1 MTILNELFNTLLQW
15 REPLLLW
22 ALILPAVF
30 WGIIRL
36 IQKKQQHTYADAHLW
51 PWVEGSNTSQMASN
65 PSYLQK
71 FFPPYPASMLLT
83 LAWVCLIIALAG
95 PRSLI
100 ETPNTQNREGIDL
113 LVSMDL
119 SHSMTADDRYPNRF
133 LFAKSLVETM
143 QNQLEKEDRLALQA
157 FAGQPHI
164 VSPLSHDHAL
174 FQHMLNLLEPNLLP
188 LQGTWIERA
197 LIEGLEHLSHTDGH
211 NRVIVLFTN
220 GAPEFWK
227 PQKLPTHL
235 QNSPFFRAAS
245 ALEKQRIKLIIV
257 GVGDLTPSPLSDP
270 SDAHKILQINGQ
282 PVLSKLEEKRLKTL
296 SQHYGGMYLRAH
308 TSASFMQDLLKE
320 ITDEASQYPS
330 QNTHAVWQDYAQPF
344 IVIGLILLL
353 MAFYPPFVKL
363 GRRPQKT
370 KENTAAQTGTQ
381 KNSYALLW
389 LSGLLTLSL
398 YSAPQT
404 SYAQDSNQAEVPSKS
419 LQQAYHS
426 YQQQQYEQ
434 SLSQYRKIKNYQGA
448 FGSGSSAYKLG
459 NVETA
464 VFYFRQA
471 AWLAN
476 TDLERAKALF
486 NLGNSYYQI
495 QLFDFAIL
503 SYQQALHYQDHYS
516 QAQNN
521 LTLAQA
527 QKIAYQQANQNKNQG
542 EKGKGDGTQSPDTDG
557 AFYGGQQPNSSNT
570 NESGFGSDGDAPE
583 GNKQGNQ
590 VIVSDTGQ
598 AINYQLSNS
607 DFQALQLNDYA
618 NQVLSAPTPQAKNL
632 VEQQHRQQLTARFK
646 QQIEQLEDN
655 QKTLLKRLFER
666 EAGFHAPQD
675 QPHSIPGVQPW

>member
-1 MTILNELFNTLLQW
+1 MTILNELFNTQLQW

-22 ALILPAVF
+22 TLILPAVF
-30 WGIIRL
+30 WGITRL
-36 IQKKQQHTYADAHLW
+36 INKKQQHSYADAHLW
-51 PWVEGSNTSQMASN
+51 PWVEGSNSSQVASR
-65 PSYLQK
+65 SSSLK
-71 FFPPYPASMLLT
+71 KILPPYPASLLLT

-100 ETPNTQNREGIDL
+100 ETPNTQNREGVDL

-197 LIEGLEHLSHTDGH
+197 LIEGLEHLSHTNGH

-227 PQKLPTHL
+227 PQKLPSRL
-235 QNSPFFRAAS
+235 QNSSFFRSAS

-257 GVGDLTPSPLSDP
+257 GVGDRTPSPLSDP
-270 SDAHKILQINGQ
+270 TDAHKILQINGQ
-282 PVLSKLEEKRLKTL
+282 PILSKLEEKRLKML
-296 SQHYGGMYLRAH
+296 SQHYGGVYLQAT
-308 TSASFMQDLLKE
+308 TSASFMQELLKE
-320 ITDEASQYPS
+320 ITDDASQYPS
-330 QNTHAVWQDYAQPF
+330 PNTHAVWQDYAQPF

-353 MAFYPPFVKL
+353 MAFYPPFVQL

-370 KENTAAQTGTQ
+370 KENSMATQ
-381 KNSYALLW
+381 KNSYTLLW
-389 LSGLLTLSL
+389 LSGILTLTL
-398 YSAPQT
+398 YSTPQT
-404 SYAQDSNQAEVPSKS
+404 SYAQTSNQTETASPSLK
-419 LQQAYHS
+419 QAYHA

-434 SLSQYRKIKNYQGA
+434 SLSHYRKIKTYQGA

-459 NVETA
+459 NIETA

-476 TDLERAKALF
+476 TDSERAKALF

-503 SYQQALHYQDHYS
+503 AYQQALNYQTHYR
-516 QAQNN
+516 QAENN
-521 LTLAQA
+521 LALAQA
-527 QKIAYQQANQNKNQG
+527 QKIAYQQANKNNNQG

-598 AINYQLSNS
+598 AINYQLDNS
-607 DFQALQLNDYA
+607 DFQALQLNDYSS
-618 NQVLSAPTPQAKNL
+618 QVLSAPTPQAKNL

-666 EAGFHAPQD
+666 EAGFHAPQE